1 MSAAID
7 AAGEQPRD
15 RRRSAVAWG
24 VLLTAAVIV
33 YELTTQPG
41 LAGLTLALKAGLR
54 DFRTAFWLRFRD
66 PEAGRGA
73 ANFWLYVC
81 TGMGLT
87 CFAALGLLVTLCVI
101 VGGLRLR
108 PGPVVTDVAKGCG
121 LTLLATAAVSLLAGV
136 WAAVRAGIGGHRLWL
151 SGGVH
156 AARRVGAW
164 PPRPVGPNQFPAVL
178 ALTACGVIFVLLPSL
193 YALGTALAPGV
204 FVRPRPGGPNAPA
217 LVAFVLAWW
226 AAVLLLVRY
235 WNRLRLRLT
244 ARRPADA
251 WPDPPAP
258 ADPTDPYW
266 ERWANG

>member
-1 MSAAID
+1 MSAVIAD
-7 AAGEQPRD
+7 AADEPQD
-15 RRRSAVAWG
+15 RRRAAVVWG

-73 ANFWLYVC
+73 ANFWLFVC
-81 TGMGLT
+81 TGMALT
-87 CFAALGLLVTLCVI
+87 CLAALGLLVTLCVL

-108 PGPVVTDVAKGCG
+108 PGPVVVDVAKGSG
-121 LTLLATAAVSLLAGV
+121 LALLATFAVSLLAGV
-136 WAAVRAGIGGHRLWL
+136 WAAVRAGGGGHRLWL

-156 AARRVGAW
+156 ACRRFDAW
-164 PPRPVGPNQFPAVL
+164 PPRPAGPNQFPAVL
-178 ALTACGVIFVLLPSL
+178 ALTACGVLFVVLPSA
-193 YALGTALAPGV
+193 YAVGAVVAPGV
-204 FVRPRPGGPNAPA
+204 FARPRQGPNPPS
-217 LVAFVLAWW
+217 LMGFLVVWWVVAFLIT
-226 AAVLLLVRY
+226 RY
-235 WNRLRLRLT
+235 WNRLRDRLT

-258 ADPTDPYW
+258 TDPTDPYW
-266 ERWANG
+266 DRWANG